1 MIMSKIKKFFLNG
14 QEYHTQAN
22 FKIIDVIYY
31 LNYKK
36 KIFIVEYNSSICDK
50 KMWDKINI
58 KNNDKI
64 EIITIVGG
72 G

>member
-1 MIMSKIKKFFLNG
+1 MSKIKNFFLNG
-14 QEYHTQAN
+14 HEYQTQTN

-36 KIFIVEYNSSICDK
+36 KIIIVEHNGSVCDK
-50 KMWDKINI
+50 KMWDKIHI

-64 EIITIVGG
+64 EILTIVGG